1 MFIQGIS
8 LRISIN
14 SAFRRNLKEG
24 YSPLKATWLCVW
36 KCFKRAVILYLLTW
50 LINESHSFKTIR
62 YLGGSS
68 DSPLSHLVLAY
79 FAVSGFVHS
88 LVLLFAPVY
97 HVKEGVR
104 SRWNARANYE
114 NSEDIHE

>member
-50 LINESHSFKTIR
+50 LIN
-62 YLGGSS
+62 
-68 DSPLSHLVLAY
+68 
-79 FAVSGFVHS
+79 
-88 LVLLFAPVY
+88 
-97 HVKEGVR
+97 
-104 SRWNARANYE
+104 
-114 NSEDIHE
+114 

>member
-14 SAFRRNLKEG
+14 SAFKRNLKEG
-24 YSPLKATWLCVW
+24 HSPLKATWLCVW
-36 KCFKRAVILYLLTW
+36 KCFKRAVILYVLTW
-50 LINESHSFKTIR
+50 LINESHSFRAIR
-62 YLGGSS
+62 YLGGGVASLHSS
-68 DSPLSHLVLAY
+68 VVLAY
-79 FAVSGFVHS
+79 FAVSGFVNS

-97 HVKEGVR
+97 HAKEGVI

-114 NSEDIHE
+114 NGEDIHE